1 MLQCR
6 ERYSYHVDVAS
17 VVRTLL
23 LATRDACA
31 FGTMADF
38 LDERGLALTA
48 EPRWTFPD
56 RPWAGARGLPFV
68 ELRMG
73 LFVRAF
79 CTAPET
85 PTIQPVLEALRKR
98 GFHYN

>member
-31 FGTMADF
+31 FGTMAD
-38 LDERGLALTA
+38 LLEERGLRLTA
-48 EPRWTFPD
+48 EPRWTFAARPRGFAAAD
-56 RPWAGARGLPFV
+56 RLLSYFV
-68 ELRMG
+68 EHCNGMIAADG
-73 LFVRAF
+73 EGFYSRA
-79 CTAPET
+79 APTELIV
-85 PTIQPVLEALRKR
+85 PLI
-98 GFHYN
+98 